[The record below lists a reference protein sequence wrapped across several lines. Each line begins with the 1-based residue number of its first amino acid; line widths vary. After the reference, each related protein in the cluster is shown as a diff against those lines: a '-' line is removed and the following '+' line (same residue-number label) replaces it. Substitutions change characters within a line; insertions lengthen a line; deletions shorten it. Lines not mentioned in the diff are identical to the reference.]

1 MFLEQGNYVLR
12 TFPASEVGTELS
24 DHERVALADGEAAAW
39 FLRRGWAVR
48 SNAPDFRL
56 VADARTFDHFTLMR
70 LWHTPATLEYSGDD
84 SDIPLL
90 TTTVGVSGL
99 HSIEASGTQFELA
112 AKSMLVQS
120 PTGEVRLD
128 AAQAVSRIV
137 CITPASRV
145 AIDAPKFAS
154 DALVIKPD
162 EYDINVLIATALA
175 SLKSA
180 PSPSPLTGSRSKWQR
195 GIEFLLAATLS
206 ADPGDDALDGNAY
219 EDLLSAAF
227 MMVSARLH
235 DMTFGVRE
243 LEESLGISHTHLN
256 RIFRSIGT
264 TPGAYIRRVR
274 LARARTLLPSHRP
287 SSADWQRAAESAG
300 FSSVRA
306 LKDAMRAVEA
316 TEEQGA
322 ATGRT
327 AGETVKR

>member
-1 MFLEQGNYVLR
+1 M
-12 TFPASEVGTELS
+12 S

-39 FLRRGWAVR
+39 FQRRGWNVR
-48 SNAPDFRL
+48 SNSSDFRL
-56 VADARTFDHFTLMR
+56 VADVRTFDHFALMR

-90 TTTVGVSGL
+90 TTTVGVSGV
-99 HSIEASGTQFELA
+99 HSIEASGTHFELA

-120 PTGEVRLD
+120 PTGEVRMD

-154 DALVIKPD
+154 DALVVTPD

-180 PSPSPLTGSRSKWQR
+180 PSLSPLRGSRSKWQR
-195 GIEFLLAATLS
+195 GIEYLLAATLS
-206 ADPGDDALDGNAY
+206 TDPDDDTLDGNAY

-227 MMVSARLH
+227 MMVSARLREV
-235 DMTFGVRE
+235 TFGVRQ

-274 LARARTLLPSHRP
+274 VARARTLLPSLRP
-287 SSADWQRAAESAG
+287 SSTDWHRAAESAG

-306 LKDAMRAVEA
+306 LKDAMRAVETSDVRGVSTDRDA
-316 TEEQGA
+316 VE
-322 ATGRT
+322 T
-327 AGETVKR
+327 AKP